1 MIYKVTVNMQF
12 LIDEK
17 NGYKPAVDAITCDI
31 FNGLTGRMLTVA
43 GETIK
48 RDIKIIDYSIDSEKV
63 I

>member
-12 LIDEK
+12 LIDERH
-17 NGYKPAVDAITCDI
+17 GYKPAVDDITFDI
-31 FNGLTGRMLTVA
+31 FNGLTGRTLTVT

-48 RDIKIIDYSIDSEKV
+48 RDIKIIDYCIDSEKV

>member
-12 LIDEK
+12 LIDERHDH
-17 NGYKPAVDAITCDI
+17 KPAVDDMTCDI
-31 FNGLTGRMLTVA
+31 FNGLTGRTLTAV

-48 RDIKIIDYSIDSEKV
+48 RDVKIIDYSIDSEKV

>member
-12 LIDEK
+12 LIDER
-17 NGYKPAVDAITCDI
+17 NGYKPAVDDLTCDI
-31 FNGLTGRMLTVA
+31 FNGLTGRTLTVA